1 MGKQTLGSSRRNLT
15 SNNHVMKPFIHFLRG
30 IFEDFWGTLRAVA
43 SYFNEEERRLV
54 VQSIVIG
61 VFVWAFIF
69 LLKTSVHWLFHTTI
83 HWLEAGPS
91 LLLVFVPL
99 GLGALIVA
107 AISRY
112 HAQTIF
118 YRDSEGQIHQLN
130 DVEGDGL
137 ERAISLYYTSE
148 PTLENALTGQE
159 GVDVRWQMPTF
170 SLAVRKFAATL
181 VTLGSGG
188 SGGLEASVA
197 LIGESLSASLFKP
210 RKLGAEAASHVTV
223 LQRIWQWWQ
232 PGNPDHLQTAQ
243 LSGIAAAVAVLLGA
257 PFAAAFF
264 ATEVMYRRRP
274 IVEKLMFSLISALVA
289 FFLTDVF
296 SAGHTAIFEVE
307 THYVPPSDMR
317 YFGVLALMALVI
329 SFLSI
334 FFRLLRGRFDHAFHH
349 RLPGT
354 YVRHVVGAM
363 LTAVIAITVAWG
375 TRRFGL
381 TEHGLELV
389 LGPGESAIDAALAGE
404 LTIAVAL
411 IALGAKMIATL
422 TTITSGGSAGLLV
435 PSLFFG
441 TMVASAFADWF
452 HYEPMML
459 IVPAMTASLVSLVN
473 VPLAAIL
480 FTVEVFGSVYM
491 VPALV
496 VLVVAE
502 LLAHDNSI
510 YRTQRETYDSRQ
522 ILPGVSVRRVRM
534 PAAWAGQ
541 TLIDL
546 DFRKQFDLNVIGL
559 VEREGR
565 DGRPRIRLGT
575 ASTTRL
581 ETGDMLV
588 VLGRD
593 EPLQGLE
600 MAVAEL
606 YALELL
612 GKD

>member
-1 MGKQTLGSSRRNLT
+1 
-15 SNNHVMKPFIHFLRG
+15 MKLLLHFLRG
-30 IFEDFWGTLRAVA
+30 IFDDFWGTLRTIA
-43 SYFNEEERRLV
+43 SYINEEERRLV
-54 VQSIVIG
+54 IQSVVIG

-69 LLKTSVHWLFHTTI
+69 ALKESVHWLFHTVI
-83 HWLEAGPS
+83 HWLEEGPS

-99 GLGALIVA
+99 LIGAAIVA

-112 HAQTIF
+112 HAQTIH

-159 GVDVRWQMPTF
+159 GVDVRWQLPTF
-170 SLAVRKFAATL
+170 SLALRKFAATL

-210 RKLGAEAASHVTV
+210 RKLGEEAAAHVTV
-223 LQRIWQWWQ
+223 LGRLWHWWQ

-307 THYVPPSDMR
+307 THYVPPSDLP
-317 YFGVLALMALVI
+317 YFGVLALMSVVI
-329 SFLSI
+329 SLLSI

-354 YVRHVVGAM
+354 YTRHLVGAG
-363 LTAVIAITVAWG
+363 LTAVIAISVTWF
-375 TRRFGL
+375 TQQTGL
-381 TEHGLELV
+381 TENGLELV

-411 IALGAKMIATL
+411 IALSAKMVATL

-452 HYEPMML
+452 NYEPMML

-496 VLVVAE
+496 VLVVTE

-522 ILPGVSVRRVRM
+522 ILPGVSIRRVRM

-546 DFRKQFDLNVIGL
+546 DFRKRFDLNVIGL

-575 ASTTRL
+575 ASTTLL
-581 ETGDMLV
+581 ETGDVLV

-593 EPLQGLE
+593 EQLAGLE
-600 MAVAEL
+600 TAVAEL
-606 YALELL
+606 YALELS
-612 GKD
+612 GVD